1 MSQSR
6 ASEITEEDTTDPF
19 SPQIHLLHVE
29 NDEAFADL
37 VTAFLGR
44 ESESFTVCTETDPE
58 AALDALLGE
67 EPGFDCVVSDYDMP
81 KLDGLELL
89 DLVRDAHPDLPFLLF
104 TGKGS
109 EEIASEAIS
118 LGVTDYLQKGEN
130 PDQYAVLAN
139 RITNAVEAY
148 RTRRALRR
156 GEQYRRQLYRITS
169 EREGS
174 SDRKIDRLLELGREY
189 LGIANAHLTS
199 IDTRTDRHEITR
211 AVGSDIVEEGSVT
224 DLSETY
230 CRKAITSDDILG
242 VANAPE
248 QGWADDPAYQRWDIG
263 CYVGGKIAVDGDLSG
278 TVCFASRAPRD
289 RPFTHPEKAFVDLL
303 TQRINLVFE
312 RERYRQGSTD

>member
-6 ASEITEEDTTDPF
+6 HSRNAGEDPPDPV
-19 SPQIHLLHVE
+19 SPQTRILHVE
-29 NDEAFADL
+29 DDEGFADL
-37 VTAFLGR
+37 VAAFLER
-44 ESESFTVCTETDPE
+44 ESESFAVRTETDPE
-58 AALDALLGE
+58 TALDTLLGE

-81 KLDGLELL
+81 NLDGLELL
-89 DLVRDAHPDLPFLLF
+89 DLVRDAYPDLPFLLF

-118 LGVTDYLQKGEN
+118 LGVTDYLQKAGT

-148 RTRRALRR
+148 RTRRILRR

-169 EREGS
+169 DQETS
-174 SDRKIDRLLELGREY
+174 SNRKIDRVLELGCEY
-189 LGIANAHLTS
+189 FGIQNAFMAS

-211 AVGSDIVEEGSVT
+211 VIGSELVEEGTVT

-230 CRKAITSDDILG
+230 CRKAITSDDTLG
-242 VANAPE
+242 VSNAPE
-248 QGWADDPAYQRWDIG
+248 QGWADDPAYQRWGFG

-289 RPFTHPEKAFVDLL
+289 RPFTHPEKAFADLL
-303 TQRINLVFE
+303 TQRISLILE
-312 RERYRQGSTD
+312 RQRYRGESTD